1 MKKVILV
8 TGASSGIG
16 EATAIELAK
25 AGHIL
30 VLDARR
36 IERLKKL
43 ADRIETEGGLARAY
57 PLDVTS
63 RDQFKSVVAS
73 IVEEFGRLD
82 VLVNNAGLM
91 PLSPLNALKVDE
103 WERMIDVNVKGV
115 LYGIE
120 SVLPLMEKQHSG
132 QVINLASIAAHYVF
146 PTASVYC
153 ATKHAVR
160 AISDGLRLETDT
172 IRVTSISPGVVQS
185 ELANTTTDPDSKE
198 WLEKFRSISL
208 TPDAIAR
215 AVLYSIDQPNDVDV
229 NEIIVRPTGSVH

>member
-30 VLDARR
+30 VLGARR